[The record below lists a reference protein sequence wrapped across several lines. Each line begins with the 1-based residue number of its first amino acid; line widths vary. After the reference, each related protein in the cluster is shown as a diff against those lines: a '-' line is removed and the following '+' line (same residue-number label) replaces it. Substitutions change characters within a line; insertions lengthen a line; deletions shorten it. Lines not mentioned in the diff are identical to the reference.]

1 MILRPQRYRTLLG
14 FLAGLFLS
22 LIIAGAG
29 YFYYQNNTYMM
40 TEQEQMQIRQLAVN
54 EYKQNN
60 PTSLVYRIVA
70 GKKSGEVLLDKD
82 IAPAEISSDLVPAD
96 AVTDPSLA
104 IGKVI
109 RCSILSNTIITDSL
123 LYGKQDYPHDMRL
136 VEYTVL
142 NIPQNSKNQNSS
154 ILGIMFPNGLDYI
167 VLSKKQV
174 VDLERPEENQ
184 KSIIWFH
191 AGEEE
196 ILRMSSAIV
205 DASIV
210 EGTVLYVLPYIA
222 PDIQNEA
229 VRTYPSNPEVQKL
242 ILEDPN
248 IISKAVTELETR
260 NRELFEKR
268 IDEDY
273 QYTGRNKVFGE
284 NKTVISPDSY
294 EDKAIEAEE
303 VRVEDNL

>member
-142 NIPQNSKNQNSS
+142 NIPQKLQKSEF
-154 ILGIMFPNGLDYI
+154 IDIRIMFPNGLDYI

-184 KSIIWFH
+184 KKHNMVSCRR
-191 AGEEE
+191 GG
-196 ILRMSSAIV
+196 
-205 DASIV
+205 D
-210 EGTVLYVLPYIA
+210 
-222 PDIQNEA
+222 
-229 VRTYPSNPEVQKL
+229 
-242 ILEDPN
+242 
-248 IISKAVTELETR
+248 SKNV
-260 NRELFEKR
+260 KCH
-268 IDEDY
+268 
-273 QYTGRNKVFGE
+273 
-284 NKTVISPDSY
+284 S
-294 EDKAIEAEE
+294 
-303 VRVEDNL
+303 